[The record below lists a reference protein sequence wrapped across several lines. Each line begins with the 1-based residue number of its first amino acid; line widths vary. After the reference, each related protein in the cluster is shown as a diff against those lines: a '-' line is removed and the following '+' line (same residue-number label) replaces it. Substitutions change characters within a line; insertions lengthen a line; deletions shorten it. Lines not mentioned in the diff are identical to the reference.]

1 MYKKIINFTI
11 FSIIIYIFYLSFKN
25 YQILASSLI
34 DTSIMFIRNVF
45 PFLFITILLNGLLID
60 LNLPF
65 YFQKIF
71 RNKYFYIFFMSILS
85 GTPTS
90 SIIIEKYLQKNDISE
105 KDASLLLTFTAF
117 NTPLFLYYYLNK
129 IFIDKIIILKIILII
144 YISNILLFLF
154 YYKKLSKNI
163 SQTIKYNRINIMES
177 LINNIKAS
185 INSIIYI
192 YATILFFKMMSDLL
206 ISPTSIIRGFI
217 EITQGLNALSI
228 SNYNLKIKE
237 LLALVILN
245 FGGLSIHI
253 QICNV
258 LKNYNINYKYFY
270 LSRIIYIIFSFI
282 ILFI

>member
-25 YQILASSLI
+25 YQVLAASLI
-34 DTSIMFIRNVF
+34 DTSIMFIKNVF
-45 PFLFITILLNGLLID
+45 PFLFITILLNSLLID

-71 RNKYFYIFFMSILS
+71 NNKYIYIFFMSILS

-129 IFIDKIIILKIILII
+129 IFIDKLIILKIILII

-192 YATILFFKMMSDLL
+192 YATILFFKMTSDLL

-237 LLALVILN
+237 LLTLVILN